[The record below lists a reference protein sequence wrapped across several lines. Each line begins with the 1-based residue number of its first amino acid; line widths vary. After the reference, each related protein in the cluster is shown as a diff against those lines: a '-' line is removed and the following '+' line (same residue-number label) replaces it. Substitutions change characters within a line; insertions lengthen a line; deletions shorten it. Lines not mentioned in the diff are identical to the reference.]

1 MDKKYSV
8 FTMFDKNWALA
19 TAGNME
25 NFNTCTI
32 GWGSL
37 GTVWGKPTVTIYI
50 NEARHTNSFLL
61 DNDYFTVSFFPEEFR
76 EDLTYLGTHSGRDE
90 NKVAKTRLTPVKAG
104 ESVSFKEACLT
115 FVCRKIYWD
124 KQSLDQLD
132 YKISTGFYAK
142 RPPHYE
148 YIGEIVDVIEVN
160 EKEKKEY

>member
-1 MDKKYSV
+1 MEKTDFLKNRYEILS
-8 FTMFDKNWALA
+8 MFDERWALA

-37 GTVWGKPTVTIYI
+37 GTVWGKPTATIYI
-50 NEARHTNSFLL
+50 NELRYTNSFLL
-61 DNDYFTVSFFPEEFR
+61 DNDYFTVSFFPEKYR

-90 NKVAKTRLTPVKAG
+90 DKVAKTRLTPVKAG

-132 YKISTGFYAK
+132 YEISSGFYAK

-148 YIGEIVDVIEVN
+148 YIGEIIDVIEN
-160 EKEKKEY
+160 